1 MRLLGRVA
9 VRVSAVRLVGRSE
22 DAEAADLLRHR
33 LAARGPFD
41 LLEGAEAP
49 DLDARSVAD
58 HLHLAEAPCV
68 GSVFFSAYAPSTPV
82 KWKVSVAAKDWPRD
96 YVVCLTPCTLVSQPV

>member
-41 LLEGAEAP
+41 LLEGAEVP
-49 DLDARSVAD
+49 DLDARGLAD
-58 HLHLAEAPCV
+58 HLHLAGDPGV
-68 GSVFFSAYAPSTPV
+68 GAVLF
-82 KWKVSVAAKDWPRD
+82 VALA
-96 YVVCLTPCTLVSQPV
+96 